1 VALVDWVAQ
10 ELHKLML
17 VLLDLRLLH
26 LQLLDFLFKL
36 LAELLANQGG
46 PVVVQIALNQ
56 IAVELRV
63 ERLFLRQV
71 EPGEQLIILDLQDQ
85 TQEL

>member
-1 VALVDWVAQ
+1 
-10 ELHKLML
+10 ML

-46 PVVVQIALNQ
+46 PVVVQIALKQ
-56 IAVELRV
+56 IPVELRV

>member
-1 VALVDWVAQ
+1 
-10 ELHKLML
+10 ML